1 VSIQDILQFRKIMT
15 HLDVTYPFSK
25 AFGYADSRNN
35 CINSAQ
41 EVYYRLLKYTPDE
54 SLLPFDTLGIL
65 ALDENGEQSEEKLK
79 ALVCLFPPDG
89 DRKLTM
95 LDFVKSYDGI
105 YRKFRTFRAAVSNSS
120 VLNNAYE
127 RIVDVI
133 FYFIMLLLVLSI
145 LGYNVVQTV
154 ATVMSVVLSFSF
166 AFGPAVS
173 KFTQVRQ
180 EIDHCTAENSTASDC
195 S

>member
-1 VSIQDILQFRKIMT
+1 MS

-25 AFGYADSRNN
+25 AFGLADNRNN

-41 EVYYRLLKYTPDE
+41 EVYNRLLKYTASE
-54 SLLPFDTLGIL
+54 SLLPFETLNIL
-65 ALDENGEQSEEKLK
+65 ALDEKGERSEEKHK

-89 DRKLTM
+89 EKKLSL
-95 LDFVKSYDGI
+95 LDFVKSYDEV

-127 RIVDVI
+127 RIVDVL
-133 FYFIMLLLVLSI
+133 FYFLLLLLVLTI
-145 LGYNVVQTV
+145 LRYDVVQTV

-173 KFTQVRQ
+173 KFTQVSKKGY
-180 EIDHCTAENSTASDC
+180 NSTTFCVSTTSVC
-195 S
+195 SLTFSTTP